1 MKTPLEAFRE
11 QIAALR
17 YMRDLTG
24 LDCEPIG
31 LRDEESNLAAFHSA
45 IEQLR
50 AFRKV
55 SDDRDGGSDLGASQ
69 LERGDPG
76 AEIRFAHHLEC
87 LRRLRQLQVAEE

>member
-1 MKTPLEAFRE
+1 
-11 QIAALR
+11 
-17 YMRDLTG
+17 
-24 LDCEPIG
+24 
-31 LRDEESNLAAFHSA
+31 
-45 IEQLR
+45 
-50 AFRKV
+50 V